1 MPCTFIFENLS
12 IPAFQTRM
20 RDFQKE
26 PALGRQEHLNR
37 TDAEEDEG
45 ALQGCML
52 EDTKKAE
59 LLKL

>member
-12 IPAFQTRM
+12 NPAFQARM
-20 RDFQKE
+20 RDVQKE

-45 ALQGCML
+45 ALEGMYFG
-52 EDTKKAE
+52 EY
-59 LLKL
+59 